1 MLREWLIND
10 YDNTIFV
17 GVKVELISVERKPDN
32 TFIINLDASPVS
44 RNVFHIGCCCLSVC
58 FVNGFIASCK
68 GTGVP
73 DFVRDYTVNVLYKHY
88 TEIRERALE
97 AFKAPVNMDN
107 ILQGYFNKKRW

>member
-1 MLREWLIND
+1 MLREWFIND
-10 YDNTIFV
+10 YDNSIFV
-17 GVKVELISVERKPDN
+17 GVKVELMSVERKPDN
-32 TFIINLDASPVS
+32 TLIINLDASPVS
-44 RNVFHIGCCCLSVC
+44 RNVFHIGCCLSVC

-68 GTGVP
+68 GTVVP

-107 ILQGYFNKKRW
+107 ILQDYLNKKRW

>member
-1 MLREWLIND
+1 MLREWFIND
-10 YDNTIFV
+10 YDNSIFV
-17 GVKVELISVERKPDN
+17 GVKVELMSVERKPDN
-32 TFIINLDASPVS
+32 TLIINLDASPVS
-44 RNVFHIGCCCLSVC
+44 RNVFHIGCCLSVC

-68 GTGVP
+68 GTVVP

-107 ILQGYFNKKRW
+107 ILQDYLSKRRY

>member
-1 MLREWLIND
+1 MLREWFIND
-10 YDNTIFV
+10 YDNSIFV
-17 GVKVELISVERKPDN
+17 GVKVELMSVERKPDN
-32 TFIINLDASPVS
+32 TLIINLDASPVS
-44 RNVFHIGCCCLSVC
+44 RNVFHIGCCLSVC

-68 GTGVP
+68 GTTVP

-107 ILQGYFNKKRW
+107 ILQDYLNKKRW